1 MARTRILIVDDDRKI
16 VDLVRAYLEK
26 DGYRVLTAHDGLQA
40 LEVARQRRADLL
52 VLDLMLPGIDGLD
65 VCRLLRGEGNKVPI
79 IMLTAKTTETDKL
92 IGLDLG
98 ADDYVTKPF
107 SPRELLA
114 RVRAVLRRVGEEEDK
129 GLSEVHFGDL
139 LVDFVGHKVQIGAQP
154 VGLTP
159 TEFKLLEVL
168 IRGQGRAFSRLE
180 LLDRVFGYD
189 FEGFE
194 RTVDVHVMNL
204 RRKIE
209 PDRSNPTY
217 IKTVYGMGYKFS
229 EEIPQPRPGSGVP
242 SGRRVAEMEP
252 GYDAVQ

>member
-1 MARTRILIVDDDRKI
+1 MARTKILIVDDDRKI

-40 LEVARQRRADLL
+40 LELARQVRPDLI
-52 VLDLMLPGIDGLD
+52 VLDLMLPGMDGLD
-65 VCRLLRGEGNKVPI
+65 VCRILRGEGHKVPI

-114 RVRAVLRRVGEEEDK
+114 RVRAVLRRVGEDK
-129 GLSEVHFGDL
+129 HQGPSEVRSGDL
-139 LVDFVGHKVQIGAQP
+139 LVDFVRHQVQVGGKP

-159 TEFKLLEVL
+159 SEFKLLEVL
-168 IRGQGRAFSRLE
+168 IREPGRAFSRLE

-194 RTVDVHVMNL
+194 RTIDVHVMNL

-209 PDRSNPTY
+209 PNRQNPTY
-217 IKTVYGMGYKFS
+217 IKTVYGMGYKFAERS
-229 EEIPQPRPGSGVP
+229 PEPCPELH
-242 SGRRVAEMEP
+242 RRVVEGE
-252 GYDAVQ
+252 